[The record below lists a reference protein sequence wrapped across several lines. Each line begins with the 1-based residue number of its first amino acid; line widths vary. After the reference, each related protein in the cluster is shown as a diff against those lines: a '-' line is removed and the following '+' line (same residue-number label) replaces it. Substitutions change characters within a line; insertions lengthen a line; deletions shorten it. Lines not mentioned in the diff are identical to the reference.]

1 LITAKDHASV
11 QINIGE
17 VDASGRYTGS
27 FTTYALS
34 GFVRKESEADD
45 SINRLAT
52 KDGRKYLHQTIGEQ
66 CLFRV
71 LTYLLYFSP

>member
-52 KDGRKYLHQTIGEQ
+52 KDGRK
-66 CLFRV
+66 CLV
-71 LTYLLYFSP
+71 SKCEKLSGHNEALY